1 MKFGDRLK
9 KLRKSKPDLSQKK
22 FGERLGLA
30 ESTIS
35 MYEQN
40 RREPD
45 YETLIKIADFFDVSI
60 DYLIRGESK
69 ESQEKIFTNEAKRIL
84 DSKEATITPLD
95 GDEVTDEM
103 IGAALEI
110 LAEQLK
116 NRRKPGDV
124 KSGKYPSKKSDD
136 EG

>member
-9 KLRKSKPDLSQKK
+9 YLRKATPNLSQKK

-40 RREPD
+40 KREPD
-45 YETLIKIADFFDVSI
+45 YATLIKIADFFDVSI

-69 ESQEKIFTNEAKRIL
+69 ESQEKIFTNEAMRIL
-84 DSKEATITPLD
+84 NSKEATITPLD

-116 NRRKPGDV
+116 NRGKPGDV
-124 KSGKYPSKKSDD
+124 KSNKSPLKEDKD
-136 EG
+136 GE